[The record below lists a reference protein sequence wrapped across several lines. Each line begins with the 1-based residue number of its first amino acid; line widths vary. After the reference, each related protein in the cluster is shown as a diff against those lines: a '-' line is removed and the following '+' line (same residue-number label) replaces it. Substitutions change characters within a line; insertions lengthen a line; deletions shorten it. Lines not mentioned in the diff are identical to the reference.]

1 MSALAIVFWISVGL
15 VLYAHVGYGALLC
28 LLARVRARPAGASTA
43 ATVLP
48 TVSVI
53 VAAYAEQDVIGARI
67 ANLLALEYPR
77 ERLEL
82 IVACDGSPDATAA
95 LARAAGADLV
105 IELDVYSGALTGL
118 LVAEVEFGS
127 EEAAGTFEPPAWFGT
142 EVTDDARFKNQQ
154 LASVGAPAE
163 VERS

>member
-1 MSALAIVFWISVGL
+1 MPSVSPGFWPLTEG
-15 VLYAHVGYGALLC
+15 
-28 LLARVRARPAGASTA
+28 R
-43 ATVLP
+43 
-48 TVSVI
+48 
-53 VAAYAEQDVIGARI
+53 
-67 ANLLALEYPR
+67 
-77 ERLEL
+77 RLEKTRHV
-82 IVACDGSPDATAA
+82 IP
-95 LARAAGADLV
+95 AGADLT

-163 VERS
+163 VERSRRPMTVHDRS

>member
-1 MSALAIVFWISVGL
+1 MEIERKFSRSGAAAGLERSPATRIQQGYIAIASDGTEV
-15 VLYAHVGYGALLC
+15 
-28 LLARVRARPAGASTA
+28 RVRRRDGRCVLTVKGGSGLSRTEEEIEIDAERFARLWPLTEG
-43 ATVLP
+43 
-48 TVSVI
+48 
-53 VAAYAEQDVIGARI
+53 R
-67 ANLLALEYPR
+67 
-77 ERLEL
+77 RLEKTLHL
-82 IVACDGSPDATAA
+82 IP
-95 LARAAGADLV
+95 AGADLV